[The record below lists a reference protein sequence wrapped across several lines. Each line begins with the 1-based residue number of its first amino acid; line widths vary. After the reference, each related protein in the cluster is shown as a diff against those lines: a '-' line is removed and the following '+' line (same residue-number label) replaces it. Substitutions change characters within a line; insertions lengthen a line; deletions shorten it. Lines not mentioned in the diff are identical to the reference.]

1 MNLAVCVF
9 SLQII
14 VDFCVAYRNP
24 MRTFS
29 SELIKASLY
38 FRFHNFNQSLNS
50 HLYNVSSTCTCM
62 CVSSDN
68 GALGDD

>member
-1 MNLAVCVF
+1 MRVF

-14 VDFCVAYRNP
+14 VAFVLLRDP

-29 SELIKASLY
+29 SELISAPLY

-50 HLYNVSSTCTCM
+50 HLYNVSSTCTC
-62 CVSSDN
+62 VYVLSDN
-68 GALGDD
+68 RGLGDD

>member
-1 MNLAVCVF
+1 MRAF

-14 VDFCVAYRNP
+14 VAFVLLRDP

-29 SELIKASLY
+29 SKLIRASLY

-50 HLYNVSSTCTCM
+50 HVYNVSSTCTW
-62 CVSSDN
+62 VYVLSDN
-68 GALGDD
+68 RGLGDD

>member
-1 MNLAVCVF
+1 MCVF

-14 VDFCVAYRNP
+14 IAFVLLRDP

-29 SELIKASLY
+29 SELIRASLY

-50 HLYNVSSTCTCM
+50 HLYNVSSTCTC
-62 CVSSDN
+62 VYVLSDN
-68 GALGDD
+68 RGLGDD